1 MNLTSEKKLNKIQ
14 EEITF
19 WNETLC
25 DISHKLDELYEERNR
40 IENKLRNLRAGST
53 NRNLYSPIH
62 YYGWYR
68 ITVYSIIAEIAEEEK
83 LSKINEEIDYFNKEM
98 NYVSDRIDKLYEE
111 MRDEV

>member
-1 MNLTSEKKLNKIQ
+1 MINN

-19 WNETLC
+19 WNETLY
-25 DISHKLDELYEERNR
+25 DISNKLDELYEERNR

-62 YYGWYR
+62 YYYGWNR
-68 ITVYSIIAEIAEEEK
+68 TTVYSIIAEEEK

-98 NYVSDRIDKLYEE
+98 NHVSDRIDKLYEE